1 MFFGSWESDFKKETM
16 VYDSKLNFDWF
27 QVKTNRGSFQK
38 TSNTPF
44 SGFFP
49 KNWWN
54 EFFCQNNL
62 INCQFLGISPL
73 DWMQNNKEKLMILFY
88 KKSVTNSPT
97 YWQTARWADQQW
109 NNRTS
114 CGSGSAI
121 NNNDWDKECEGCK
134 LRLWFYLWSFLL
146 SALTSF

>member
-1 MFFGSWESDFKKETM
+1 MEAESPTLKRKLWYMIASWILIDSKQKLIEEVFKKHQTRR
-16 VYDSKLNFDWF
+16 FPAFF
-27 QVKTNRGSFQK
+27 Q
-38 TSNTPF
+38 
-44 SGFFP
+44 